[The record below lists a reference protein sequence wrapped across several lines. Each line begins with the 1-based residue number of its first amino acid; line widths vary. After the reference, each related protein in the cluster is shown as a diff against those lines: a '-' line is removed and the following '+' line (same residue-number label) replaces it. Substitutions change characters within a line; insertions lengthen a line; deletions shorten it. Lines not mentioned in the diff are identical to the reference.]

1 MNTKITAMLMAI
13 CATTSISAEE
23 TRQHGSHAH
32 GLGELNIATE
42 GNELI
47 IEFISP
53 SANIVGF
60 EYSPGNSEETESVK
74 KAQESLKQAESLFEL
89 SVEAACELEH
99 VNIESAL
106 LSENETH
113 ANDDAHEE
121 HEEHAD
127 EDKHEEHEE
136 HADEDEH
143 EEHEE
148 HADEDEHEE
157 HEEHADEDEHEEHA
171 DEDEHEEHE
180 EHADEDEHEEHE
192 EHADEDE
199 HEEHDNETHSEFHAH
214 YEFHCGQIEQLTEIN
229 VNVFTVFPLTESLNV
244 QLLTTSAQSQMT
256 LNKDNTLLNL

>member
-1 MNTKITAMLMAI
+1 MNTKISAMLMAI

-60 EYSPGNSEETESVK
+60 EHAPGNSEETESVK

-89 SVEAACELEH
+89 SVGAACELEH

-113 ANDDAHEE
+113 ADDDA
-121 HEEHAD
+121 
-127 EDKHEEHEE
+127 HEEHEE

-148 HADEDEHEE
+148 HADEDEHE
-157 HEEHADEDEHEEHA
+157 
-171 DEDEHEEHE
+171 
-180 EHADEDEHEEHE
+180 
-192 EHADEDE
+192 
-199 HEEHDNETHSEFHAH
+199 NMKSMQTRTNTRNMKSM
-214 YEFHCGQIEQLTEIN
+214 LTRTNTRNMKSMLTRTNTRNMKSMLTRTNTRNMIMKPIQN
-229 VNVFTVFPLTESLNV
+229 SMHTMSSTVDKSN
-244 QLLTTSAQSQMT
+244 
-256 LNKDNTLLNL
+256 N